1 MFKNRPM
8 RTMLTVMG
16 VSMGIG
22 AVMFLVSLGYGLQN
36 TILNRITT
44 ADSLLSIDVTAGV
57 SDLVSLNKESLA
69 KFSAIDGTAE
79 ISRSVSFSS
88 SIVLDEITG
97 DGVAYAVDS
106 SFLRLNGVTPTVG
119 NSFTNGNTDE
129 VVISSAAAQLFNL
142 SEQEVVGK
150 TVALTLFVPFL
161 NEEGFDEIE
170 MVELENTYR
179 VIGVIADENASF
191 VYLPLKSIED
201 LKIERYDQIKLK
213 VKDSSLIDGVREKI
227 TEMGFLAS
235 SLSDTIDQ
243 ANKIFKIIQI
253 GLFSFGFIALLVS
266 AIGMFNT
273 MTITLLERI
282 NEIGIMRATGITKK
296 DIRRIF
302 LLESVIMGFLGGIGG
317 IVVGFIG
324 GKLLN
329 LGINILANNF
339 GGQPVNLFYSP
350 IWFVL
355 VVAIFSTVVGF
366 LTGIYP
372 SMKAYRINPLEALRY
387 K

>member
-1 MFKNRPM
+1 
-8 RTMLTVMG
+8 
-16 VSMGIG
+16 MGIG

-69 KFSAIDGTAE
+69 KFSAIEGTAE

-106 SFLRLNGVTPTVG
+106 SFLRLNGVTPTIG

-213 VKDSSLIDGVREKI
+213 VKDSSLIDSVREKI

-235 SLSDTIDQ
+235 SLSDTIEQ

-317 IVVGFIG
+317 IIVGFVG